1 MPGGVRGA
9 TEQPPGTH
17 GPEEENVKGPPRA
30 RRPAIVVA
38 EEVSSGYSL
47 ETPVRERPLSSAEA
61 RALARPGLP
70 GLQRCA
76 FKPLIRKRPLDDR
89 SKMGAVADTPLAEL
103 NPRRATRQ
111 VPGGEDPGSGGN

>member
-9 TEQPPGTH
+9 TEQPPGAH

-30 RRPAIVVA
+30 RRPAIVVV

-70 GLQRCA
+70 GLQCCA

-103 NPRRATRQ
+103 NP
-111 VPGGEDPGSGGN
+111 